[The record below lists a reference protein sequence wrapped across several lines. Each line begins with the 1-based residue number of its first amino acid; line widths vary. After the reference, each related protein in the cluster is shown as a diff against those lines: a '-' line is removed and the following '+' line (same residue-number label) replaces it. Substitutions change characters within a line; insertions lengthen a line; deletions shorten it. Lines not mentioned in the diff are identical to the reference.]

1 MILKTTI
8 EKSRWL
14 LKLQPMNTLGKSVS
28 LMLLLCLASTA
39 PLLGNKKNLAIPPN
53 LPANIP
59 PPPSFLGS
67 SSKIGRYQIVSAE
80 YYSQDTKPFLYKRL
94 VKIDTTTGQ
103 AWVLQSIVGTQGE
116 IRTWV
121 PLENK

>member
-1 MILKTTI
+1 VILKTTI
-8 EKSRWL
+8 EKSRWP
-14 LKLQPMNTLGKSVS
+14 LKLPSMNILGKSAS
-28 LMLLLCLASTA
+28 AMLLLFFVITI

-103 AWVLQSIVGTQGE
+103 AWVLQSVGGPNGE
-116 IRTWV
+116 IRSWV
-121 PLENK
+121 PLENR

>member
-1 MILKTTI
+1 MNILGR
-8 EKSRWL
+8 SVWL
-14 LKLQPMNTLGKSVS
+14 V
-28 LMLLLCLASTA
+28 LLLFFSTIVT
-39 PLLGNKKNLAIPPN
+39 LLGNKKNLAIPPN

-116 IRTWV
+116 IRTWM

>member
-8 EKSRWL
+8 EKSRWP
-14 LKLQPMNTLGKSVS
+14 LKLSSMNILGKFASAV
-28 LMLLLCLASTA
+28 LLLFFVITT
-39 PLLGNKKNLAIPPN
+39 PLLGNKKNLVIPPN

-80 YYSQDTKPFLYKRL
+80 YYSQDSKPFLYKRL

-103 AWVLQSIVGTQGE
+103 SWVLQSVGGPKGE
-116 IRTWV
+116 VRSWV
-121 PLENK
+121 PLESR